1 MLSAGLFVGAVFG
14 CVDAIHSCISVL
26 GLQAG
31 SWKVAK
37 DCRLCANRA
46 TWIGVDE
53 TDSGMQQELTVSE
66 LVCESWVYDIAPLY
80 G

>member
-31 SWKVAK
+31 KWPKIAGCVP
-37 DCRLCANRA
+37 
-46 TWIGVDE
+46 WIGVDE
-53 TDSGMQQELTVSE
+53 TDSGMQQVLTVSE